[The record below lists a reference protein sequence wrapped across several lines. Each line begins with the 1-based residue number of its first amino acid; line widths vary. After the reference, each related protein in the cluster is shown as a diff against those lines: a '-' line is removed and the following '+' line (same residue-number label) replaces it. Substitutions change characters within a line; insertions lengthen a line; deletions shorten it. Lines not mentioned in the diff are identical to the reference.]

1 LNTLTPQRRGWPPT
15 GRLPH
20 YLIFLI
26 APLAFLG
33 LFLFW
38 PLLNILQMSV
48 TGEAVTAV
56 LTRATFRHILWFTF
70 WQAAL
75 STILTLLVGMPA
87 AYLFARYTFPGRSL
101 LRALTTVP
109 FVMPTVVVASASR
122 ALLGNQGPINQA
134 LVNLFDLSRSPL
146 QLDQT
151 IWLILLAHVFYNTA
165 IVVRLVGGFW
175 GNLNPRLNEA
185 ARTMGAS
192 RWRAFVEVTLPL
204 LRPSLISATLL
215 IFLFTFTSFGVILLL
230 GGPAFSTIETEIYRQ
245 YVNFLRPDI
254 AAVLALVQIVF
265 TFGLLLIYARWQRH
279 TVQSR
284 SGSTVSLDLRPE
296 QSNRQKPQTWREKLA
311 VAVIMGG
318 LFILL
323 VTPLLALVWQ
333 SLVDREGN
341 LTLAYYQALPVTRRQ
356 SVVFI
361 PPLTAVRNSIGYA
374 LLTVLLAGGLGLMT
388 AVILARPWRRRRT
401 FGRTLLEPL
410 VMLPLGV
417 SAVTLGFAYVV
428 TYNSFRTS
436 ALLVLIAH
444 TLVALPFVVRSLL
457 PVMQSIR
464 PGLRET
470 AAVMGAAPWQAW
482 REVDLPIIGR
492 ALLVAAVF
500 AFTVSMGEFGATSFI
515 VRPNSGF
522 LTMPIAIERFLSTP
536 GGALNFGQAMAMSVI
551 LMAVSA
557 VGFIAIERFR
567 YVDVGE
573 F

>member
-1 LNTLTPQRRGWPPT
+1 MSSSSHRHPLTSSPA
-15 GRLPH
+15 H
-20 YLIFLI
+20 LIIFI
-26 APLAFLG
+26 PL
-33 LFLFW
+33 LFLVAFFFW
-38 PLLNILQMSV
+38 PLLNILRLS
-48 TGEAVTAV
+48 VTAV
-56 LTRATFRHILWFTF
+56 GVEAVLVRPYFRHILWFTF

-75 STILTLLVGMPA
+75 STGLTLLVGLPA

-109 FVMPTVVVASASR
+109 FVLPTVVVAAAFR
-122 ALLGNQGPINQA
+122 ALLGSQGVVNQG
-134 LVNLFDLSRSPL
+134 LMGLFDLTRPPL

-151 IWLILLAHVFYNTA
+151 LGIILLAHVFYNTA

-175 GNLNPRLNEA
+175 ANLNPRLNEA
-185 ARTMGAS
+185 ARTMGAG
-192 RWRAFVEVTLPL
+192 RWRAFREVTLPL
-204 LRPSLISATLL
+204 LRPSLVSASLL

-230 GGPAFSTIETEIYRQ
+230 GGPMFSTLETEIYRQ
-245 YVNFLRPDI
+245 YVTFLRPDI
-254 AAVLALVQIVF
+254 AAILSLTQILF
-265 TFGLLLIYARWQRH
+265 TFMVMLVYARWQRG
-279 TVQSR
+279 TA
-284 SGSTVSLDLRPE
+284 VSLDMRAEKANLKRPH
-296 QSNRQKPQTWREKLA
+296 TWPEKIA
-311 VAVIMGG
+311 VATIMGG
-318 LFILL
+318 LFLFL

-333 SLVDREGN
+333 SLVDRNGD
-341 LTLAYYQALPVTRRQ
+341 LTLTYYQALSETRRG

-388 AVILARPWRRRRT
+388 AVVLARPAAASGLPLPWRKWAD
-401 FGRTLLEPL
+401 PL
-410 VMLPLGV
+410 FMLPLGA
-417 SAVTLGFAYVV
+417 SAVTLGFGYVV
-428 TYNSFRTS
+428 TYSSLRTS

-444 TLVALPFVVRSLL
+444 TLVAFPFVVRSLL
-457 PVMQSIR
+457 PVMQGIK
-464 PGLRET
+464 PGLREA
-470 AAVMGAAPWQAW
+470 AAVMGATPGRVW

-515 VRPNSGF
+515 IRPNSGF

-551 LMAVSA
+551 LMVVSA

-567 YVDVGE
+567 YADIGE